1 MEFKV
6 WDSEQN
12 SPEGN
17 LFTFHL
23 VVHNESTV
31 SVLVISAAGG
41 SAMPFFHT
49 KHDLRPYITTALLI
63 AGMTI
68 LIQPFGLAFDLANIS
83 LIYLLPVLL
92 NAVVWGLRPA
102 FFAAFLGVL
111 SFDFFFVP
119 PVLSFTVADLRY
131 LISFAVYIAVAVLT
145 ASLAARLKQQ
155 VLYSKQKEK
164 QTATLYALS
173 KQISSA
179 VDMPSLLD
187 RFSRQLSEI
196 LKMDVTIYLA
206 ENNNELTLARRSSP
220 FSHHVQEQAE
230 LALAK
235 RVYKEGTS
243 LEKRISHTGGL
254 IGHFIPLQIEEQR
267 FGVMVLISKHE
278 RSETLPEQALLFEAV
293 GGLAASAVA
302 RVKFEEEAKL
312 AHLTAESERLR
323 IAILNSV
330 SHELRT
336 PLAAIIGSATG
347 LIDGE
352 KLFTAEE
359 RMELLVTIRDGALRM
374 NRLVLNLLGMARL
387 EGGMLTLRKDECELE
402 EIIGSTFMQLKGYQE
417 HRTIRLALP
426 DEIPIVLGDEALLEQ
441 MLINV
446 ISNAIKYSPDYSEI
460 ILSVKAGSEF
470 VELTVADEGVGLKED
485 ELERIFEKFY
495 RSEQTGHLTGTGLGL
510 AISKGIAE
518 LHGGTISAQ
527 PNAPKGA
534 IITISLPLVQ
544 DN

>member
-1 MEFKV
+1 MTK
-6 WDSEQN
+6 SL
-12 SPEGN
+12 S
-17 LFTFHL
+17 TFRWHPYAI
-23 VVHNESTV
+23 TV
-31 SVLVISAAGG
+31 
-41 SAMPFFHT
+41 
-49 KHDLRPYITTALLI
+49 LLI

-68 LIQPFGLAFDLANIS
+68 LLKPFGLAFETANIA
-83 LIYLLPVLL
+83 LIFLLPVLL
-92 NAVVWGLRPA
+92 NAAVWGLWPA

-111 SFDFFFVP
+111 SFDFFFIP

-131 LISFAVYIAVAVLT
+131 LISFAVYLAVAVLT

-206 ENNNELTLARRSSP
+206 ENNNELTLAHRSSP
-220 FSHHVQEQAE
+220 FFHHVQEQAE
-230 LALAK
+230 LSLAK
-235 RVYKEGTS
+235 RAYNQGKS
-243 LEKRISHTGGL
+243 LKKRISHTGGL
-254 IGHFIPLQIEEQR
+254 IGHFIPLQIEEHR

-352 KLFTAEE
+352 KLFTSEE
-359 RMELLVTIRDGALRM
+359 RMQLLVTIRDGALRM

-417 HRTIRLALP
+417 HRTIRLDLT

-460 ILSVKAGSEF
+460 ILSVKAGSEIIQ
-470 VELTVADEGVGLKED
+470 LSVADEGVGLKED

-518 LHGGTISAQ
+518 LHGGTISAK
-527 PNAPKGA
+527 PNVPKGA
-534 IITISLPLVQ
+534 VITISLPFVQ
-544 DN
+544 DNP

>member
-1 MEFKV
+1 
-6 WDSEQN
+6 
-12 SPEGN
+12 
-17 LFTFHL
+17 
-23 VVHNESTV
+23 
-31 SVLVISAAGG
+31 
-41 SAMPFFHT
+41 MPFFHT

-131 LISFAVYIAVAVLT
+131 LFSFAVYIAVAVLT

-235 RVYKEGTS
+235 RVYKEGKS

-267 FGVMVLISKHE
+267 FGVMVLISRHE
-278 RSETLPEQALLFEAV
+278 RSETFPEQALLFEAV

-417 HRTIRLALP
+417 HRTIRLDLP

>member
-1 MEFKV
+1 M
-6 WDSEQN
+6 
-12 SPEGN
+12 P
-17 LFTFHL
+17 LFH
-23 VVHNESTV
+23 S
-31 SVLVISAAGG
+31 
-41 SAMPFFHT
+41 

-187 RFSRQLSEI
+187 CFSRQLTEI
-196 LKMDVTIYLA
+196 LKIDVTIYLA
-206 ENNNELTLARRSSP
+206 ENSNELTLACHSNP
-220 FSHHVQEQAE
+220 YGHHVQEQAE

-235 RVYKEGTS
+235 RVYEQGNP
-243 LEKRISHTGGL
+243 LEKRISHTGG
-254 IGHFIPLQIEEQR
+254 IVGNFIPLQIEDHR
-267 FGVMVLISKHE
+267 FGVMVLFPKHE
-278 RSETLPEQALLFEAV
+278 KNEAIPEQSLLFEAL

-347 LIDGE
+347 LIDGD
-352 KLFTAEE
+352 KLFTAEQ

-387 EGGMLTLRKDECELE
+387 EGGMLTLRKNECEVE
-402 EIIGSTFMQLKGYQE
+402 ELIGSTLLQLKDYQE
-417 HRTIRLALP
+417 HRKIRLDLP
-426 DEIPIVLGDEALLEQ
+426 DTIPVVLGDEVLLEQ
-441 MLINV
+441 MLVNV
-446 ISNAIKYSPDYSEI
+446 VSNAIKYSPDYSEI
-460 ILSVKAGSEF
+460 VLSVQVGSES
-470 VELTVADEGVGLKED
+470 VSLSVADGGIGLKQD

-495 RSEQTGHLTGTGLGL
+495 RSELTKPFTGTGLGL

-518 LHGGTISAQ
+518 LHGGTISAKS
-527 PNAPKGA
+527 NEPKGA
-534 IITISLPLVQ
+534 IVTISLPLEEHT
-544 DN
+544 D

>member
-1 MEFKV
+1 MTKPFSKFN
-6 WDSEQN
+6 WK
-12 SPEGN
+12 PY
-17 LFTFHL
+17 LI
-23 VVHNESTV
+23 
-31 SVLVISAAGG
+31 SV
-41 SAMPFFHT
+41 
-49 KHDLRPYITTALLI
+49 LLI

-68 LIQPFGLAFDLANIS
+68 LLKPFGFAFETANIA
-83 LIYLLPVLL
+83 LIFLLPVLL
-92 NAVVWGLRPA
+92 NAAVWGLWPA
-102 FFAAFLGVL
+102 IFAAFLGVL

-119 PVLSFTVADLRY
+119 PELSFTVADLRY
-131 LISFAVYIAVAVLT
+131 LISFAVYFAVAVLT

-173 KQISSA
+173 KQISSV
-179 VDMPSLLD
+179 VDMPSLLEH
-187 RFSRQLSEI
+187 FSRQLSGI
-196 LKMDVTIYLA
+196 LNMDVTIYLA
-206 ENNNELTLARRSSP
+206 ENNDELRLARRSKP
-220 FSHHVQEQAE
+220 FAHHVQEQAE

-235 RVYKEGTS
+235 QAYEQGKKP

-254 IGHFIPLQIEEQR
+254 IGHFIPLQIEEHR
-267 FGVMVLISKHE
+267 FGVMVLISRHE
-278 RSETLPEQALLFEAV
+278 RSETLPEQAMLFEAV

-336 PLAAIIGSATG
+336 PLTAIIGSATG

-352 KLFTAEE
+352 KLFTVEE
-359 RMELLVTIRDGALRM
+359 RMELLLTIRDGALRM

-402 EIIGSTFMQLKGYQE
+402 EIIGSTLMQLKDYQE
-417 HRTIRLALP
+417 HRTIHLDLA

-446 ISNAIKYSPDYSEI
+446 ISNAIKYSPDYSKI
-460 ILSVKAGSEF
+460 MLSVKADSEF
-470 VELTVADEGVGLKED
+470 IQLTVADEGVGLKE
-485 ELERIFEKFY
+485 EEFERIFEKFY
-495 RSEQTGHLTGTGLGL
+495 RSEQTGQLTGTGLGL

-518 LHGGTISAQ
+518 LHGGTISAKS
-527 PNAPKGA
+527 NVPKGA
-534 IITISLPLVQ
+534 LITISLPLVQ
-544 DN
+544 HNQ

>member
-1 MEFKV
+1 MTKPH
-6 WDSEQN
+6 SK
-12 SPEGN
+12 
-17 LFTFHL
+17 FH
-23 VVHNESTV
+23 SKPY
-31 SVLVISAAGG
+31 VISV
-41 SAMPFFHT
+41 
-49 KHDLRPYITTALLI
+49 LLI

-68 LIQPFGLAFDLANIS
+68 LLKPFGLAFETANIA
-83 LIYLLPVLL
+83 LIFLLPVLL
-92 NAVVWGLRPA
+92 NATVWGLRPA
-102 FFAAFLGVL
+102 FFAALLGVL

-119 PVLSFTVADLRY
+119 PVISFTVADLRY
-131 LISFAVYIAVAVLT
+131 LISFAVYFAVAVIT

-179 VDMPSLLD
+179 IDMPSLLE

-196 LKMDVTIYLA
+196 LNMDVTIYLT
-206 ENNNELTLARRSSP
+206 EKNGELMLARRSKP
-220 FSHHVQEQAE
+220 FTHHVQEQAE

-235 RVYKEGTS
+235 RAYEQGKP
-243 LEKRISHTGGL
+243 LKKRISHTGGL
-254 IGHFIPLQIEEQR
+254 TGHFIPLQIEEHR
-267 FGVMVLISKHE
+267 FGVMVLISQLE
-278 RSETLPEQALLFEAV
+278 RSETLPEQALLLEAV

-402 EIIGSTFMQLKGYQE
+402 EIIGSTFMQVKGYQE
-417 HRTIRLALP
+417 HRTIRLDLT

-441 MLINV
+441 MLMNV

-460 ILSVKAGSEF
+460 ILTVKIDSECIQ
-470 VELTVADEGVGLKED
+470 LSVADEGIGLQED

-495 RSEQTGHLTGTGLGL
+495 RSEQTGQLAGTGLGL
-510 AISKGIAE
+510 TISKGIAE
-518 LHGGTISAQ
+518 LHGGTISAKC
-527 PNAPKGA
+527 NAPKGA
-534 IITISLPLVQ
+534 IITISLPFVQ
-544 DN
+544 DNQ

>member
-1 MEFKV
+1 M
-6 WDSEQN
+6 
-12 SPEGN
+12 
-17 LFTFHL
+17 
-23 VVHNESTV
+23 
-31 SVLVISAAGG
+31 
-41 SAMPFFHT
+41 T
-49 KHDLRPYITTALLI
+49 KSLSKFDWHPYIISVLLI

-68 LIQPFGLAFDLANIS
+68 LLKPFGIAFETTNIA
-83 LIYLLPVLL
+83 LIFLLPVLL
-92 NAVVWGLRPA
+92 NAAVWGLRPA
-102 FFAAFLGVL
+102 FFAALLGLL

-119 PVLSFTVADLRY
+119 PVISFTVADLRY
-131 LISFAVYIAVAVLT
+131 LISFAVYLAVAVIT

-173 KQISSA
+173 KQIGSA

-187 RFSRQLSEI
+187 RFTRQLSET
-196 LKMDVTIYLA
+196 LKMDVTIYLV

-220 FSHHVQEQAE
+220 FAHHVQEQAE

-235 RVYKEGTS
+235 RVYKQGKP
-243 LEKRISHTGGL
+243 LEKGISHTGGL
-254 IGHFIPLQIEEQR
+254 IGHFIPLQIEEHR
-267 FGVMVLISKHE
+267 FGVMVLISQRE

-352 KLFTAEE
+352 KLFTAEQ

-387 EGGMLTLRKDECELE
+387 EGGMLTLRKNECEME
-402 EIIGSTFMQLKGYQE
+402 EIIGSTLMQLKGYQE
-417 HRTIRLALP
+417 HRTIRLDLP

-446 ISNAIKYSPDYSEI
+446 LGNAIKYSPDHSEI
-460 ILSVKAGSEF
+460 VLSVKVDSEF
-470 VELTVADEGVGLKED
+470 AQLSVADQGIGLKED

-495 RSEQTGHLTGTGLGL
+495 RSEQTGQLTGTGLGL

-518 LHGGTISAQ
+518 LHGGTISAK
-527 PNAPKGA
+527 PNEPKGA
-534 IITISLPLVQ
+534 IITISLPLDQ
-544 DN
+544 DNQYATN

>member
-1 MEFKV
+1 MTKPFSKFN
-6 WDSEQN
+6 WK
-12 SPEGN
+12 PY
-17 LFTFHL
+17 FI
-23 VVHNESTV
+23 
-31 SVLVISAAGG
+31 SV
-41 SAMPFFHT
+41 
-49 KHDLRPYITTALLI
+49 LLI

-68 LIQPFGLAFDLANIS
+68 LLKPFGFAFETANIA
-83 LIYLLPVLL
+83 LIFLLPVLL
-92 NAVVWGLRPA
+92 NAAVWGLWPA
-102 FFAAFLGVL
+102 IFAAFLGVL

-119 PVLSFTVADLRY
+119 PELSFTVADLRY
-131 LISFAVYIAVAVLT
+131 LISFAVYFAVAVLT

-173 KQISSA
+173 KQISSV
-179 VDMPSLLD
+179 VDMPSLLEH
-187 RFSRQLSEI
+187 FSRQLSGI
-196 LKMDVTIYLA
+196 LNMDVTIYLA
-206 ENNNELTLARRSSP
+206 ENNDELRLARRSKP
-220 FSHHVQEQAE
+220 FAHHVQEQAE

-235 RVYKEGTS
+235 QAYEQGKKP

-254 IGHFIPLQIEEQR
+254 IGHFIPLQIEEHR
-267 FGVMVLISKHE
+267 FGVMVLISRHE

-336 PLAAIIGSATG
+336 PLTAIIGSATG

-352 KLFTAEE
+352 KLFTVEE
-359 RMELLVTIRDGALRM
+359 RMELLLTIRDGALRM

-402 EIIGSTFMQLKGYQE
+402 EIIGSTLMQLKDYQE
-417 HRTIRLALP
+417 HRTIHLDLA

-446 ISNAIKYSPDYSEI
+446 ISNAIKYSPDYSKI
-460 ILSVKAGSEF
+460 MLSVKADSEF
-470 VELTVADEGVGLKED
+470 IQLTVADEGVGLKE
-485 ELERIFEKFY
+485 EEFERIFEKFY
-495 RSEQTGHLTGTGLGL
+495 RSEQTGQLTGTGLGL

-518 LHGGTISAQ
+518 LHGGTISAKS
-527 PNAPKGA
+527 NVPKGA
-534 IITISLPLVQ
+534 LITISLPLVQ
-544 DN
+544 HNQ